1 MIKIKRELMKVFILN
16 TCSRKVIRT
25 FSKRFKI
32 AYLQYF
38 LNRLTF
44 SGMKLT
50 NLLNRMLKKDLQMT
64 QLSTLEIQFM
74 LRKQYGNHLNINSAN
89 LKQVNW

>member
-1 MIKIKRELMKVFILN
+1 
-16 TCSRKVIRT
+16 
-25 FSKRFKI
+25 
-32 AYLQYF
+32 
-38 LNRLTF
+38 
-44 SGMKLT
+44 MKLT